1 MADMDLDEMIS
12 AASQALRPQQAAP
25 TAPSQAAPS
34 FKSPFKA
41 PQAAQM
47 IKVPGPGGQPVM
59 QGIVPE
65 EGKTVP
71 AYEKPTSQPSYQ
83 QTLDES
89 AGLAEDILGTLKT
102 NPNLKDL
109 SSWQIESLARTFWHP
124 NMADKISRAGL
135 GNMAAQWGLPSGRL
149 DPGVAEYFGKIGQ
162 LKGRLM
168 KMYLGGRISEWATNF
183 VQQHFPDEI
192 NMPYANEERLH
203 ALGTGLLK
211 DAFARAE
218 KERSRQDEAVGAYM
232 SQGMSRDQAIEA
244 MSQIPDKILYQGIGG
259 AEGKKKQSVDSVV
272 YGEIPLQ

>member
-12 AASQALRPQQAAP
+12 AASQALRPQQQQQAAPQAAP
-25 TAPSQAAPS
+25 T

-47 IKVPGPGGQPVM
+47 VKTVGPGGEPVM
-59 QGIVPE
+59 KGIVPE
-65 EGKTVP
+65 AGKTVP
-71 AYEKPTSQPSYQ
+71 AYEPPKSTPSYQ

-89 AGLAEDILGTLKT
+89 AGLAEDILGSLKK
-102 NPNLKDL
+102 NPHLKGL
-109 SSWQIESLARTFWHP
+109 NSWQIESMARTFWHP

-135 GNMAAQWGLPSGRL
+135 GNMAASWGMPAGQI
-149 DPGVAEYFGKIGQ
+149 DPETADYFGKIGQ

-203 ALGTGLLK
+203 ALKTGLLK
-211 DAFARAE
+211 DAFERAE

-232 SQGMSRDQAIEA
+232 SQGLSRDQAIDA
-244 MSQIPDKILYQGIGG
+244 MSKIPEKILFQGITGG
-259 AEGKKKQSVDSVV
+259 EEKKKSSSDVV